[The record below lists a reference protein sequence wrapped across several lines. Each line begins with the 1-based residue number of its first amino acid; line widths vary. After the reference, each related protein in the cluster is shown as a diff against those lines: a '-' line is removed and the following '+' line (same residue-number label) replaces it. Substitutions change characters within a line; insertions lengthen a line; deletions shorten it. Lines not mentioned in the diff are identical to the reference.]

1 MQYQLYYLSTMQQH
15 PYLSIP
21 VPFIRYLHSYPEN
34 GISMLVKYGICGFAK
49 ALNVEYSAMLGC
61 LASCLITGGLPD
73 SIERELYGL
82 QDGLDRNGF
91 SPDGIEMD
99 LSELKDKIARVLC
112 SESLLNDRCE
122 AWYRIRWAIDQVAS
136 HFDGINLDENE
147 LSIFYRH
154 LSMINGEPFASIRA
168 DILNSYNADN
178 RNSER
183 YRISLALYMGIKSIV
198 GKDDV
203 YRTTTK
209 AIKAR
214 MVGAKNEDELNTL
227 FFFNP
232 EIKDIYDYWTTRKR
246 FDGLMSDLMNRKM
259 IVYCKFGNRIAISCS
274 LSDNEFAAKLRNMK
288 IEKQRTR
295 IDVQSRKATILQV
308 VNNSP

>member
-1 MQYQLYYLSTMQQH
+1 
-15 PYLSIP
+15 
-21 VPFIRYLHSYPEN
+21 
-34 GISMLVKYGICGFAK
+34 MLVKYGVCGFAK
-49 ALNVEYSAMLGC
+49 ALNVKNEYMLERLASGILLGC
-61 LASCLITGGLPD
+61 QDIPAD
-73 SIERELYGL
+73 IEEELYDL
-82 QDGLDRNGF
+82 KDEIVRNGF
-91 SPDGIEMD
+91 SADGEGMD
-99 LSELKDKIARVLC
+99 TSGLINEIAGVLAA
-112 SESLLNDRCE
+112 EPLLEKKCYL
-122 AWYRIRWAIDQVAS
+122 WYRLSWAIDQVRS
-136 HFDGINLDENE
+136 YFNGIKLDEEE
-147 LSIFYRH
+147 LSIFYHH

-178 RNSER
+178 RNTER

-232 EIKDIYDYWTTRKR
+232 EIKDIYDNWTTRKR